1 MPRHKEKKIEWWNL
15 KKDEYKLKFLA
26 SMYDDS
32 WYDMEYK
39 DVEYCIL
46 DIAKSKLGESY
57 PGGLYVEKETWWWT
71 DQIHEAT
78 TAKKEAFTESSS
90 SSPRYPLSD

>member
-1 MPRHKEKKIEWWNL
+1 MMGIDVQMPRKTVHRHKENKIKWWNL

-39 DVEYCIL
+39 DADNFIL
-46 DIAKSKLGESY
+46 DIAKSKLG
-57 PGGLYVEKETWWWT
+57 
-71 DQIHEAT
+71 
-78 TAKKEAFTESSS
+78 
-90 SSPRYPLSD
+90 